1 MLRMAP
7 PARDVDGLDAPP
19 ATPIDV
25 VTMVGLVFESSVGL
39 RRSIEPTLQC
49 LCGPSAP
56 WFEVMIRL
64 ARSPGGRLRMS
75 DLAAQ
80 TALTPSGLTRA
91 VDRLVEL
98 RLVTRETCAADRRGA
113 FAALTERGRAAM
125 DEILPKHESF
135 LAELLTGVF
144 EPEEQAALVALLRRL
159 RDHVH
164 PGAAMRTPPDHEAG
178 AARVP

>member
-1 MLRMAP
+1 
-7 PARDVDGLDAPP
+7 
-19 ATPIDV
+19 
-25 VTMVGLVFESSVGL
+25 MVGLVFESATGL

-56 WFEVMIRL
+56 WFEVLIRL

-80 TALTPSGLTRA
+80 TSLTPSGLTRA

-98 RLVTRETCAADRRGA
+98 RLVTRETCAADRRGS
-113 FAALTERGRAAM
+113 FAALTARGRAEM
-125 DEILPKHESF
+125 DEVFPKHLEHLSSL
-135 LAELLTGVF
+135 LAGVF
-144 EPEEQAALVALLRRL
+144 EPEEEAQLLSLLRRL

-164 PGAAMRTPPDHEAG
+164 PGAAAQIADPTSP
-178 AARVP
+178 V

>member
-1 MLRMAP
+1 MARPTSDAAGPEPGP
-7 PARDVDGLDAPP
+7 PAANAPLD
-19 ATPIDV
+19 PI
-25 VTMVGLVFESSVGL
+25 TMVGLVFESSVGL
-39 RRSIEPTLQC
+39 RRAVEPTLQC

-64 ARSPGGRLRMS
+64 ARSPGARLRMS

-91 VDRLVEL
+91 VDRLVEM

-113 FAALTERGRAAM
+113 YAALTEKGRATM
-125 DEILPKHESF
+125 DEALPKHERF
-135 LAELLTGVF
+135 LSGLLAGVF
-144 EPEEQAALVALLRRL
+144 EPGEEELLVSLLRRL

-164 PGAAMRTPPDHEAG
+164 PGAAARPAHE
-178 AARVP
+178 PEHQHQSN